1 MVRVF
6 SLFHAQF
13 ISLIGVQDE
22 GSCGKKSLCETPGDA
37 GEAHV
42 LPAESEVLHG
52 NLGRYKEPNLTVSVI
67 KL

>member
-22 GSCGKKSLCETPGDA
+22 GSCGKKSLCEPPPPGMPGGLRA
-37 GEAHV
+37 T
-42 LPAESEVLHG
+42 HG
-52 NLGRYKEPNLTVSVI
+52 KRSLARKSWAV
-67 KL
+67 